1 MLEGFKQP
9 CGFYCGVRLAGRR
22 RSDQLRFHE
31 APLLDTKKGQPCWP
45 SALSHHCVLS
55 QLLWLQPPD
64 WFAQEWRGCVCCS
77 ICQTEDQIIG
87 FSVLELKIIAVS
99 IPLPNRMILT
109 LCSWAH
115 TGGSTWARWH
125 CVLISDPG
133 EEVKLKFKSKDR
145 CPCLRWHNKE
155 VSFKYNVLNITGSL
169 LGGQKVE
176 AKEQLYIRCAA
187 EGEDVNHLYIPRSRW
202 ESPEVARG

>member
-31 APLLDTKKGQPCWP
+31 APLLDTKRANLADP

-55 QLLWLQPPD
+55 Q
-64 WFAQEWRGCVCCS
+64 FAVAPATRLVCSGMERCVCCS

-133 EEVKLKFKSKDR
+133 EEVKLKFKSKGPAVPASADTIKR
-145 CPCLRWHNKE
+145 CHSNIMSLTLL
-155 VSFKYNVLNITGSL
+155 VL
-169 LGGQKVE
+169 
-176 AKEQLYIRCAA
+176 C
-187 EGEDVNHLYIPRSRW
+187 
-202 ESPEVARG
+202 

>member
-22 RSDQLRFHE
+22 RTTSSGFMKHHSLTQKRANLADPLPSPTIVFLLCCCGSSHQIGLLRN
-31 APLLDTKKGQPCWP
+31 G
-45 SALSHHCVLS
+45 
-55 QLLWLQPPD
+55 
-64 WFAQEWRGCVCCS
+64 RGCVCCS

-109 LCSWAH
+109 LRSWAN

-133 EEVKLKFKSKDR
+133 KEGKLKFKSKG
-145 CPCLRWHNKE
+145 PL
-155 VSFKYNVLNITGSL
+155 SL
-169 LGGQKVE
+169 PPLTQ
-176 AKEQLYIRCAA
+176 
-187 EGEDVNHLYIPRSRW
+187 
-202 ESPEVARG
+202 